1 MRILFPTAEVAPY
14 SKTGG
19 LGDVAAALPR
29 ALARLGHDVLVVTPW
44 YRSVRS
50 EPAPYWIGD
59 VQVPFDGGFEPVG
72 VGTLEGNGVRFA
84 FVGHPD
90 FGRDQLYGY
99 PDDVKRFARF
109 ARAVPQVA
117 ERLGF
122 QPDVVHAHD
131 WHTGYLPLL
140 LERGWHLPEGFPYLP
155 SIFTVHNVQFQGEA
169 DMAETLHWLRL
180 GSTEARS
187 YLDHFGAANAMQAGV
202 GFASRVTTVSPTYAL
217 ELQLPEFGFSL
228 DGTFRAVAGKTVGI
242 LNGIDDAVWN
252 PRTDP
257 HIKAR
262 YHAADMAGKAACKA
276 DLAQLFELDPS
287 RPLLGVISRFA
298 EQKGID
304 LVLAASERLLAMGWS
319 LLFLGTGDPGL
330 EAAVRVLSFE
340 RQGQVASVIGY
351 DEALSHRIY
360 AAADALAVP
369 SRFEPCG
376 LTQMIAMRYGTIPI
390 VRATGGLRDTVK
402 HGQTGFLFEHATPEG
417 LLWAAE
423 EALRAYGTPR
433 WSEMQ
438 HAGMVQDLSWDSSAR
453 RYAELYA
460 SVLPSLP

>member
-29 ALARLGHDVLVVTPW
+29 ALARLGHEVLVVTPW
-44 YRSVRS
+44 YQSVRS
-50 EPAPYWIGD
+50 EPSPYWIGD
-59 VQVPFDGGFEPVG
+59 VQAPFSGGFEPVG
-72 VGTLEGNGVRFA
+72 VGTLESSGVRYA

-90 FGRDQLYGY
+90 FGRDRLYGY
-99 PDDVKRFARF
+99 TDDVRRFARF
-109 ARAVPQVA
+109 SRAVPQVA

-122 QPDVVHAHD
+122 KPDVVHAHD
-131 WHTGYLPLL
+131 WHTGFIPMLL
-140 LERGWHLPEGFPYLP
+140 ARGWHLPSGFPFLP
-155 SIFTVHNVQFQGEA
+155 SVFTVHNVQFQGEA